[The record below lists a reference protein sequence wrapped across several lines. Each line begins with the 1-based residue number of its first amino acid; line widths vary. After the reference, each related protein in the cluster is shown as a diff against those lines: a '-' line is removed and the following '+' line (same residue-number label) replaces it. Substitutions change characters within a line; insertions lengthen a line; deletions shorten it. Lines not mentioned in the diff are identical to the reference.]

1 MKNSFSS
8 WGGKAAASRIRSALN
23 NLVEFTPVPSAA
35 AGRLSASLLQWERHT
50 ATSGSL
56 EAGGPTELMARSIM
70 AQKVGFLS
78 QPDVP
83 SEGGAARS
91 MWTSILLF
99 HPAVLLTSFNS
110 LGKWCMAPCKP
121 PCSAPPL
128 QPNSATRDHR
138 HAP

>member
-1 MKNSFSS
+1 M
-8 WGGKAAASRIRSALN
+8 
-23 NLVEFTPVPSAA
+23 EFTPVPSAA

-70 AQKVGFLS
+70 AQKVGFQS
-78 QPDVP
+78 PPDVP

-99 HPAVLLTSFNS
+99 HPAGLLTSFNS

-128 QPNSATRDHR
+128 QILQHEITVTHRNLQRRRWSALNDCFHSNSTE
-138 HAP
+138 